1 MSWMPRYLGALTV
14 LLLLGMVLTR
24 VALLKRRGI
33 TAMKFGEIDRTDFL
47 IPPFAFFY
55 FYLIFAN
62 AFDWPTVSR
71 AQFFHAPWVAWAG
84 VLLCA
89 TGLLV
94 LCLSLISFG
103 ASFRVGIDA
112 DRPDALVTSGIF
124 AVTRNPMYVA
134 FAFVL
139 LGEFLIA
146 PSWILLIYLFAGIA
160 LFHRQVLR
168 EEAYLRTHY
177 GQEYQAYSQRVGRY
191 L

>member
-1 MSWMPRYLGALTV
+1 MARYLGALTV
-14 LLLLGMVLTR
+14 LLLVGTVLTR
-24 VALLKRRGI
+24 VALLKRRGV
-33 TAMKFGEIDRTDFL
+33 TAIKFGEIDRTDFL

-62 AFDWPTVSR
+62 ALDWPTVSR
-71 AQFFHAPWVAWAG
+71 AQFFHSPWVAWVG

-94 LCLSLISFG
+94 LFLSLISFG
-103 ASFRVGIDA
+103 ASFRVGIDT
-112 DRPDALVTSGIF
+112 DNPDQLVTSGIF
-124 AVTRNPMYVA
+124 AVTRNPIYVA
-134 FAFVL
+134 FGFVL

-146 PSWILLIYLFAGIA
+146 PSWILLIYLVAGIA

-168 EEAYLRTHY
+168 EEAYLRMHY
-177 GQEYQAYSQRVGRY
+177 GQEYQAYSKRVARY